1 MTLSRLSQSVSLAL
15 LTAAALLPGAAHAH
29 RTWLL
34 PTATVVGGK
43 EPTVV
48 IDAAVSE
55 DLFEYDTNALTLDGL
70 SVTAPDGKQSK
81 PETVIGTRRRN
92 SIELKPTQPGT
103 YRIANF
109 SESAMASYKLGGE
122 TKRWRG
128 KLEALAKEVPA
139 DAQEVQVTHMQSRV
153 ETYVTYEL
161 DDKEPPATQ
170 FTPQGQGLE
179 LIPLTAPTDLSVG
192 DTSRFRVLLDGKP
205 AANLDVTL
213 IRGGNRYRYRMGE
226 ISLKTDDQGQ
236 FSVKWPEAGRYWI
249 GASHG
254 ARGPG
259 ATPGTVAQP
268 ARRASLSAT
277 VEVLPQ

>member
-1 MTLSRLSQSVSLAL
+1 MKLSRLSLAL
-15 LTAAALLPGAAHAH
+15 LAAAALLPTAAQAH

-34 PTATVVGGK
+34 PSATVVSGK

-48 IDAAVSE
+48 VDAAVSE
-55 DLFEYDTNALTLDGL
+55 DLFEYDTNALALDGV
-70 SVTAPDGKQSK
+70 SITAPDGSKSK
-81 PETVIGTRRRN
+81 PEAVTSTRRRN
-92 SIELKPTQPGT
+92 SFDFKPTQPGT
-103 YRIANF
+103 YRIVNF

-128 KLEALAKEVPA
+128 SLEALAKEIPA
-139 DAQEVQVTHMQSRV
+139 QAEDVQVTRMQSRV

-161 DDKEPPATQ
+161 DDKKPAATA
-170 FTPQGQGLE
+170 FAPQGAGLE
-179 LIPLTAPTDLSVG
+179 LIPVSTPTDLSVG
-192 DTSRFRVLLDGKP
+192 DTSLFRVLLDGKP
-205 AANLDVTL
+205 AANFDVTL
-213 IRGGNRYRYRMGE
+213 IRGGNRYRYKMGE
-226 ISLKTDDQGQ
+226 IALKTDAKGQ
-236 FSVKWPEAGRYWI
+236 FSIKWPEAGRYWI

-259 ATPGTVAQP
+259 AAPGTVAQP